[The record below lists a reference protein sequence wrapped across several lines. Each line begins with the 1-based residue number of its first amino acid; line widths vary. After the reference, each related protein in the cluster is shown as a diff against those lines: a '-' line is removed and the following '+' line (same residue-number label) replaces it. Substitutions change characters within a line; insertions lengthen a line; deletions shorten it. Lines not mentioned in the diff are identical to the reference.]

1 MRLIGLQLQPAQFGH
16 AVNEPRGLLAE
27 QRADLLDCGACV
39 LHGVVEQSGR
49 DRRAVELE
57 LGQDAGDLDG
67 MGEIGVAAGAG
78 LRAVRLH
85 REDVGAVQQS
95 FVRCGLVALNAL
107 DEFVLPD
114 HGRRY
119 APPAPAEALRRVRAA
134 APPRPVRRQ
143 PRYFSAFA
151 SASGGPDGLASPS
164 CAPASSPVV
173 VWAVTPAQ
181 AASAASTAMVS
192 SSGSSISVSTSR
204 PCSSS

>member
-1 MRLIGLQLQPAQFGH
+1 MVWKPSGIELLEGEIFELRLEGLQADALRKRRVYLHRLLGDPLPLLLVRHVMERAHVVQPVGELNEENADVFRQREQELAQVLGLMRLIGLQLQPAQLGH

-27 QRADLLDCGACV
+27 QRADLLDCGARV
-39 LHGVVEQSGR
+39 LHGVVEQRGR

-95 FVRCGLVALNAL
+95 FVRCGLVALDAL

-114 HGRRY
+114 H
-119 APPAPAEALRRVRAA
+119 
-134 APPRPVRRQ
+134 
-143 PRYFSAFA
+143 
-151 SASGGPDGLASPS
+151 
-164 CAPASSPVV
+164 
-173 VWAVTPAQ
+173 
-181 AASAASTAMVS
+181 
-192 SSGSSISVSTSR
+192 SR
-204 PCSSS
+204 